1 MKNKVYDDFSKE
13 KFNQNNNY
21 NAIMYKVKE
30 GKKMKRF
37 KITNIA
43 AVLLFA
49 IIIGSITPM
58 IYAKI
63 QWNVEFKEYQNRPI
77 GESKGSLDEARESD
91 YAEILDMDYVKQ
103 DGVSIKPNSI
113 LMTDDCFDANIT
125 FKFAEDKIVNSET
138 FGFGYAVYDE
148 DKNMYDVYSR
158 MHIGAYEKYDN
169 TVPFLYKELGI
180 ECDKKDMYEKILSDS
195 GNCGVVEV
203 NEEEKSLT
211 ANITFRAK
219 DAFPKSKKIYIRI
232 FDLGYFMVDNESERK
247 LANAENFKIS
257 DAEWIFEIE
266 LPEKFYERQSL
277 ELKLKDEIPE
287 LDVEK
292 ITLTELGLVLK
303 FKSQPYFELIQAGKD
318 MKDNF
323 SNATKNMLNITNGEG
338 KIYQELVS
346 EMLKEDNFKIT
357 FDAGKKDLDKKL
369 FINFTVDGKKYTS
382 ELIE

>member
-1 MKNKVYDDFSKE
+1 MKNKIYDDFSKE

-91 YAEILDMDYVKQ
+91 YAEILDMDFVKQ
-103 DGVSIKPNSI
+103 DGISIKPNSI

-158 MHIGAYEKYDN
+158 MHIGDYEKYDN

-180 ECDKKDMYEKILSDS
+180 KCDKKEMYEKILSDIS
-195 GNCGVVEV
+195 DCGVVEV

-211 ANITFRAK
+211 AHITFRAK
-219 DAFPKSKKIYIRI
+219 DTFPKSKKIYIRI

-266 LPEKFYERQSL
+266 LPEKFYERQTL

-323 SNATKNMLNITNGEG
+323 SNATKNMLNITDGEG

-346 EMLKEDNFKIT
+346 EMIKEDNFKIT
-357 FDAGKKDLDKKL
+357 FDAVKKDLDKKL
-369 FINFTVDGKKYTS
+369 FINFTVNGQKYTS

>member
-1 MKNKVYDDFSKE
+1 
-13 KFNQNNNY
+13 
-21 NAIMYKVKE
+21 
-30 GKKMKRF
+30 MKRF